1 MLSEERLGQLQGL
14 KEEDRDLKLQLKKL
28 TVRKFACN
36 MVHEYTHS
44 TVSSVVCMTMSVLNV
59 DCTGRLPKASGY

>member
-1 MLSEERLGQLQGL
+1 MLSEERLGQIQGL

-28 TVRKFACN
+28 TVRNFACN
-36 MVHEYTHS
+36 MVHAYTHS
-44 TVSSVVCMTMSVLNV
+44 ILYSVVHMTMSVLNV